1 MDTPDD
7 ERRLDHVTTL
17 ISASVDNV
25 SRPGCLAVD
34 VIEQV
39 AFFFLFSFPL
49 LPNSGFLYFIKP
61 GLLSFENNINSSLSL
76 LD

>member
-1 MDTPDD
+1 MDTPVD

-25 SRPGCLAVD
+25 SRLGCLAVD

-39 AFFFLFSFPL
+39 AFFFSL
-49 LPNSGFLYFIKP
+49 LPSSGFLYFIKL
-61 GLLSFENNINSSLSL
+61 GLFIFENNINSSLSL
-76 LD
+76 LDRS